1 MKKLLLVLC
10 MITCLFSFAGCS
22 SDSGSSDKLAPSDVS
37 ELLQSETPT
46 MVTTLT
52 GMTDADL
59 DSMLEAYGEDG
70 ESPNAGMVAFI
81 EAWTANKDDLG
92 ALVSIDN
99 TQTVVMENNIYEVQM
114 DVTFEL
120 RQADVSIDF
129 KKDSSQYTISGGK
142 FDPIFSMGEKLE
154 QAALNTVM
162 GMGTVFLILILIS
175 LIISCFKFINKWEM
189 GRKKAAEPAPAPAPA
204 ESVPAAAEEEEDL
217 SDDME
222 LVAVITAAIA
232 ASEDTPADGLVV
244 RSIKRANTSK
254 WKRA

>member
-22 SDSGSSDKLAPSDVS
+22 SDSDSSDKLAPSDVS
-37 ELLQSETPT
+37 ELLQGETPN

-52 GMTDADL
+52 GMSDADL
-59 DSMLEAYGEDG
+59 DSMLAAYGEDG
-70 ESPNAGMVAFI
+70 ESPNAGMVTFI

-92 ALVSIDN
+92 ALVSIDS
-99 TQTVVMENNIYEVQM
+99 TQTVEVENGIYEVQM
-114 DVTFEL
+114 DATFEQ
-120 RQADVSIDF
+120 RKAEVAIDF

-142 FDPIFSMGEKLE
+142 FDPVFSMGEKLE
-154 QAALNTVM
+154 QAALNTLM
-162 GMGTVFLILILIS
+162 GMGTVFVILILIS
-175 LIISCFKFINKWEM
+175 VIISCFKFINKWETS
-189 GRKKAAEPAPAPAPA
+189 RKKAAEPAPVQAPVEATPVV
-204 ESVPAAAEEEEDL
+204 EEEEEDL

-244 RSIKRANTSK
+244 RSIRRAKTSK